1 MISIAIVG
9 QGYVGIPLAIEFGKY
24 FPTIGFDISR
34 DKIEK
39 LKAGKPPGGEVDS
52 DDLMHSPFLSFSDN
66 PECLAN
72 ANFIILAVPTLV
84 NTMHLPDLGPIISA
98 SNMVGKYMAR
108 GTVVIY
114 ESTVY
119 PGVTEEVCIPALEES
134 SGFTWKT
141 DFHVGYSPERVN
153 PGDKNHNLSNVVKIV
168 SGDDA
173 STLNKVSELYK
184 TIVKAGIYQA
194 TSIKVAEAAKVV
206 ENTQRDLNI
215 GLMNEVA
222 IISHLVGIDTKDVI
236 DAASTKWNFMPM
248 RPGLV
253 GGHCISVV
261 PYYLT
266 YKAEMLG
273 YHPDVIMAGRRIN
286 DGMGKYIAD
295 QAIKQMISAGIPVNG
310 SKVGVLGLAFK
321 ENIQDLSNSK
331 IVDTIKE
338 LESFGVEVFVH
349 DPVVQAEM
357 AKSVYGIKLAEW
369 NSIPQLDAM
378 ILAVVH
384 DPYLHM
390 PIKEL
395 TKKLRPRGCF
405 VDIPSAIPPKEL
417 ADLNISAWRL

>member
-369 NSIPQLDAM
+369 DSIPQLDAM

>member
-24 FPTIGFDISR
+24 FPTVGFDISKE
-34 DKIEK
+34 KISK
-39 LKAGKPPGGEVDS
+39 LIDGKLPGGEADPE
-52 DDLMHSPFLSFSDN
+52 DLKQSPLLSFSNN
-66 PECLAN
+66 PECLTK

-84 NTMHLPDLGPIISA
+84 NTMHLPDLSPIISA
-98 SNMVGKYMAR
+98 SKMVGKYMTR
-108 GTVVIY
+108 GTTVIY

-134 SGFTWKT
+134 SGFKWKT

-153 PGDKNHNLSNVVKIV
+153 PGDKSHSLSNVVKIV
-168 SGDDA
+168 SGDDVT
-173 STLNKVSELYK
+173 TLNKISELYR
-184 TIVKAGIYQA
+184 TIVKAGIYPA
-194 TSIKVAEAAKVV
+194 TCIKVAEAAKVV

-215 GLMNEVA
+215 GLMNEIA
-222 IISHLVGIDTKDVI
+222 IISHLVGIDTKEVI

-295 QAIKQMISAGIPVNG
+295 QAIKQMIAAGIAVNG
-310 SKVGVLGLAFK
+310 SRVGVLGLAFK

-338 LESFGVEVFVH
+338 LEAFGVEVFVH

-357 AKSVYGIKLAEW
+357 AQSVYGIKLAEW
-369 NSIPQLDAM
+369 DSLPQLDAM

-384 DPYLHM
+384 DSYLHM
-390 PIKEL
+390 STKEL
-395 TKKLRPRGCF
+395 TKKLRPKGCF
-405 VDIPSAIPPKEL
+405 VDIPSAIPPKDL
-417 ADLNISAWRL
+417 ADLDISAWRL

>member
-369 NSIPQLDAM
+369 T
-378 ILAVVH
+378 
-384 DPYLHM
+384 PYL
-390 PIKEL
+390 
-395 TKKLRPRGCF
+395 
-405 VDIPSAIPPKEL
+405 
-417 ADLNISAWRL
+417 N